1 MEFGEE
7 GFQEGSHEGEAGVDD
22 AEEGFETGEERDC
35 AVDLLGVGAVVFV

>member
-1 MEFGEE
+1 MEFEE
-7 GFQEGSHEGEAGVDD
+7 NGFHDGEAGVDD